1 MLGGGGVIVNWA
13 LPSGALLK
21 GAFLIL
27 LEMVLEM
34 VMEVVVNEDTSGD
47 SEVLDVLMK
56 IVVLI
61 IVEVDNVIISDQ
73 QHKEAS
79 QSWPLFDPPVQRQQ
93 GGDKTNEK
101 LKMCRRILRCVCSCH
116 LSPKKEQYSKMR
128 LTLLLRLKMAGS
140 SMLIISSQI
149 LDRKPSD

>member
-1 MLGGGGVIVNWA
+1 
-13 LPSGALLK
+13 
-21 GAFLIL
+21 
-27 LEMVLEM
+27 MVLEM
-34 VMEVVVNEDTSGD
+34 VMEVVVNEETSGD

-73 QHKEAS
+73 QRKEAS
-79 QSWPLFDPPVQRQQ
+79 QSWPLFDPLVQRQQ

-128 LTLLLRLKMAGS
+128 NILTLLLRLKMAGS